1 MKKLIL
7 FVSAIQMLFASTAWA
22 GERTKSIDFDD
33 EVVEGVNKKA
43 YDSLSQVSENGRDR
57 NKSHLYRKRGEFR
70 PETEETLREIKV
82 WQ

>member
-1 MKKLIL
+1 MRKFIL
-7 FVSAIQMLFASTAWA
+7 FLLAVQMFLTNTAWA
-22 GERTKSIDFDD
+22 GERTRAIDFDD

-57 NKSHLYRKRGEFR
+57 NKSHLYRKREEFR